1 MNKKK
6 AAKDYWQWKSKE
18 ALKNFSKN
26 KSPGTDGL
34 TAEFY
39 SFFWDLLSDTMVN
52 SFNYGFQK
60 GELTIS
66 QRQSIIR
73 LIPKKDKNLSRLK
86 NWRPISLLNLD
97 YKIATKALALRL
109 KKVLPSIINDAQT
122 GYMEDQFIGENI
134 RLISDILHFTAR
146 QNLEGIA
153 LFIDCEKAFDSLEWD
168 FLR

>member
-1 MNKKK
+1 MIKTLDDEQKK

-73 LIPKKDKNLSRLK
+73 LILKKNKNLSRL
-86 NWRPISLLNLD
+86 
-97 YKIATKALALRL
+97 
-109 KKVLPSIINDAQT
+109 
-122 GYMEDQFIGENI
+122 
-134 RLISDILHFTAR
+134 
-146 QNLEGIA
+146 QN
-153 LFIDCEKAFDSLEWD
+153 CNQSPCWT
-168 FLR
+168 